1 MRHSTF
7 FLCKGLLLFLSFTF
21 LLPAEKRAPAVS
33 RIYIQA
39 LTGFDV
45 LMESLIAEESPS
57 VLKVFFISLSRAID

>member
-7 FLCKGLLLFLSFTF
+7 FLCKSWLLFLP
-21 LLPAEKRAPAVS
+21 LPFCSQPRREHLPSPEFISK
-33 RIYIQA
+33 A

-57 VLKVFFISLSRAID
+57 VLKVFFISLSGAID